1 MTYKSPQFLGENQ
14 EFSIFCPK
22 NRAFFP
28 ITRVTYI
35 SHFPGTDCNKI
46 KTGCSSKRINFVQTG
61 EISVW
66 GIGAR
71 RGVREKGYE
80 WLYSMENSL

>member
-1 MTYKSPQFLGENQ
+1 M
-14 EFSIFCPK
+14 
-22 NRAFFP
+22 
-28 ITRVTYI
+28 
-35 SHFPGTDCNKI
+35 
-46 KTGCSSKRINFVQTG
+46 TGCSKGINFVQTG

>member
-1 MTYKSPQFLGENQ
+1 MFMLEMSWKSRFRYLSYCCSVHKYIWSW
-14 EFSIFCPK
+14 SINK
-22 NRAFFP
+22 
-28 ITRVTYI
+28 VKSQKYI
-35 SHFPGTDCNKI
+35 REY
-46 KTGCSSKRINFVQTG
+46 KTGCSKGINFVQTG
-61 EISVW
+61 EFSVW